1 MSALPRVV
9 TPERRNSQRRRAA
22 TATATAAAAS
32 PPPVADIHMMLR
44 DATLDDILPL
54 VEEAYAAKMAKRG
67 IFKDVSLLTVPM
79 VARKGDRIWVQE
91 TKEKETECILA
102 ENWYSGDTT
111 VSFMWE
117 CYQGRYGGTS
127 ILKSM
132 PTGLKLM
139 LVVQC
144 ACVCMCTWPCTHVL
158 TNFSLLFFF
167 LLSGV

>member
-22 TATATAAAAS
+22 TATAAAAS
-32 PPPVADIHMMLR
+32 PPRVADIDEMIR
-44 DATLDDILPL
+44 DGTLDDILPL

-67 IFKDVSLLTVPM
+67 IFKGVSFLTVPM

-117 CYQGRYGGTS
+117 CYQGR
-127 ILKSM
+127 
-132 PTGLKLM
+132 
-139 LVVQC
+139 
-144 ACVCMCTWPCTHVL
+144 
-158 TNFSLLFFF
+158 
-167 LLSGV
+167 